1 MYLMDGSA
9 LSFDVAL
16 HDEPENNLMANSDNS
31 PDNTK
36 HIARWMIYGMWILL
50 LGLLSLFF
58 NKLLDDQYNPNQ
70 QHAGRI
76 TTDGA
81 REITLQRNHY
91 GHYVTSGTINGHE
104 VVFLLDTG
112 ATDVS
117 VPAELADRIG
127 LKRGAEII
135 YQTANGPAPSW
146 LTKLDTVS
154 IGNLEVENIRA
165 SINPN
170 FDGDEVLLGMSVLKK
185 LEFTQRGDTLTI
197 RQY

>member
-1 MYLMDGSA
+1 MT
-9 LSFDVAL
+9 
-16 HDEPENNLMANSDNS
+16 NSNDS

-36 HIARWMIYGMWILL
+36 HIGRWMIYGMWILL

-58 NKLLDDQYNPNQ
+58 NNVLDQQYNPNQ
-70 QHAGRI
+70 HHAGRV
-76 TTDGA
+76 TADGI

-117 VPAELADRIG
+117 VPAKLADRIG

-154 IGNLEVENIRA
+154 IGNVEVENIRA